1 MRLGGGGF
9 LAALVVAAVAAAAL
23 AATQPPPLKV
33 FSRAPHS
40 YDTLPKVA
48 KKVGAVQAA
57 RRVATALDTKKRP
70 YLVYAA
76 LLKNKQVCILLV
88 QAYTYAARC
97 APSGAIFEQGR
108 QTFSVIK
115 GLIGGVASNEVK
127 KVVLVGKTA
136 RKTIPLTSDG
146 GYIYGCPAPTNCA
159 TWVREVLAF
168 NAAGKQISVERT
180 H

>member
-1 MRLGGGGF
+1 MRLLGGGF
-9 LAALVVAAVAAAAL
+9 VAALVIAAVAAAA
-23 AATQPPPLKV
+23 TPPPPLHV
-33 FSRAPHS
+33 FTRKAHA

-48 KKVGAVQAA
+48 KKVGAVQSA
-57 RRVATALDTKKRP
+57 RRVATAVDAKKRP

-76 LLKNKQVCILLV
+76 LLKNQQICVLLV
-88 QAYTYAARC
+88 QSYTYAARC
-97 APSGAIFEQGR
+97 APGGAIFEQGR

-115 GLIGGVASNEVK
+115 GLIGGVASNQVK

>member
-1 MRLGGGGF
+1 
-9 LAALVVAAVAAAAL
+9 LAALAIAVVAAVAV

-33 FSRAPHS
+33 FSRKAHS

-57 RRVATALDTKKRP
+57 RRVATAVDTKKRP

-76 LLKNKQVCILLV
+76 LMKNKQVCVLLV
-88 QAYTYAARC
+88 QSYTYAARC

-115 GLIGGVASNEVK
+115 GLIGGVASNQVK
-127 KVVLVGKTA
+127 KVVLVGRTA

-159 TWVREVLAF
+159 TWVREVLAY

>member
-1 MRLGGGGF
+1 MRLLGGGF
-9 LAALVVAAVAAAAL
+9 LAALVIAAVAAAA
-23 AATQPPPLKV
+23 TPPPNPLHV
-33 FSRAPHS
+33 FSRKAHS

-48 KKVGAVQAA
+48 KKVGAVQSA
-57 RRVATALDTKKRP
+57 RRVATAVDSKKRP

-76 LLKNKQVCILLV
+76 LLKNKQICVLLV
-88 QAYTYAARC
+88 QSYTYAAKC
-97 APSGAIFEQGR
+97 APSGALFETGR

-115 GLIGGVASNEVK
+115 GLIGGVASNQVK